1 MKKERSMGA
10 KQKAIKIILPIIV
23 LAVGIIAMRILILNR
38 PVPQRQTRANPGALV
53 KVIKA
58 EKQDSQINIFGN
70 GTVQP
75 EQEVTI
81 TLQVNGVI
89 NKVAPGFTAG
99 AFFRKGELLFAV
111 ESIDYELAVERAKA
125 TLIRAENEITIIE
138 SKAVVARQEWE
149 RLKLE
154 GEKEPNPLIV
164 YEPQYEDAKA
174 SRAAAAATLKQAE
187 LDLQRTRITAPFNCM
202 VRSEEVGIGKY
213 VRAGNNVALIAS
225 VDAAEIVVPL
235 QLDDL
240 RWLSI
245 PRQANSEKGSNA
257 NVRLE
262 VGANLYQWQGQLV
275 RSLGEVD
282 MKSRMAQVVVRVDDP
297 FSLRT
302 EGRPQK
308 LNLELGMFV
317 EVVFQGV
324 TLVDVVE
331 IPRAA
336 LRENSTL
343 WVMDSDQK
351 LKIVPVEIVRQQKN
365 SVLIG
370 GSLNDGAQV
379 ILTTIPGAV
388 DGMKLRSAG
397 EGDSR

>member
-1 MKKERSMGA
+1 MGA

-58 EKQDSQINIFGN
+58 EKQDRQINILGN

-138 SKAVVARQEWE
+138 SKAVVARQEWD

-154 GEKEPNPLIV
+154 GEEEPNPLIV

-174 SRAAAAATLKQAE
+174 SRDAAAATLKQAE

-235 QLDDL
+235 PLDDL

-245 PRQANSEKGSNA
+245 PRQVNSEKGSNA

-282 MKSRMAQVVVRVDDP
+282 MKSRMAQVVVKVDDP

-324 TLVDVVE
+324 TLADVVE

-336 LRENSTL
+336 LRENSTV
-343 WVMDSDQK
+343 WIMDSDQK

-365 SVLIG
+365 TVLIG
-370 GSLNDGAQV
+370 GSMNDGAQV

-397 EGDSR
+397 

>member
-1 MKKERSMGA
+1 MGA

-58 EKQDSQINIFGN
+58 EKQDRQINILGN

-138 SKAVVARQEWE
+138 SKAVVARQEWD

-164 YEPQYEDAKA
+164 YEP
-174 SRAAAAATLKQAE
+174 
-187 LDLQRTRITAPFNCM
+187 
-202 VRSEEVGIGKY
+202 
-213 VRAGNNVALIAS
+213 
-225 VDAAEIVVPL
+225 
-235 QLDDL
+235 
-240 RWLSI
+240 
-245 PRQANSEKGSNA
+245 
-257 NVRLE
+257 
-262 VGANLYQWQGQLV
+262 
-275 RSLGEVD
+275 
-282 MKSRMAQVVVRVDDP
+282 
-297 FSLRT
+297 
-302 EGRPQK
+302 
-308 LNLELGMFV
+308 
-317 EVVFQGV
+317 
-324 TLVDVVE
+324 
-331 IPRAA
+331 
-336 LRENSTL
+336 
-343 WVMDSDQK
+343 
-351 LKIVPVEIVRQQKN
+351 
-365 SVLIG
+365 
-370 GSLNDGAQV
+370 
-379 ILTTIPGAV
+379 
-388 DGMKLRSAG
+388 
-397 EGDSR
+397 

>member
-1 MKKERSMGA
+1 MGA

-58 EKQDSQINIFGN
+58 EKQDRQINILGN

-138 SKAVVARQEWE
+138 SKAVVARQEWD

-154 GEKEPNPLIV
+154 GEEEPNPLIV
-164 YEPQYEDAKA
+164 YEPQFEDAKA
-174 SRAAAAATLKQAE
+174 SRDAAAATLKQAE

-235 QLDDL
+235 PLDDL

-245 PRQANSEKGSNA
+245 PRQVNSEKGSNA

-282 MKSRMAQVVVRVDDP
+282 MKSRMAQVVVKVDDP

-324 TLVDVVE
+324 TLADVVE

-336 LRENSTL
+336 LRENSTV
-343 WVMDSDQK
+343 WIMDSDQK

-365 SVLIG
+365 TVLIG
-370 GSLNDGAQV
+370 GSMNDGAQV

-397 EGDSR
+397 

>member
-1 MKKERSMGA
+1 MGA

-58 EKQDSQINIFGN
+58 EKQDRQINILGN

-138 SKAVVARQEWE
+138 SKAVVARQEWD

-164 YEPQYEDAKA
+164 YEPQFEDAKA
-174 SRAAAAATLKQAE
+174 SRDAAAATLKQAE

-235 QLDDL
+235 PLDDL

-245 PRQANSEKGSNA
+245 PRQVNSEKGSNA

-282 MKSRMAQVVVRVDDP
+282 MKSRMAQVVVKVDDP

-324 TLVDVVE
+324 TLADVVE

-336 LRENSTL
+336 LRENSTV
-343 WVMDSDQK
+343 WIMDSDQK

-365 SVLIG
+365 TVLIG
-370 GSLNDGAQV
+370 GSMNDGAQV

-397 EGDSR
+397 

>member
-1 MKKERSMGA
+1 MGA

-58 EKQDSQINIFGN
+58 EKQDRQINILGN

-138 SKAVVARQEWE
+138 SKAVVARQEWD

-154 GEKEPNPLIV
+154 GEEEPNPLIV
-164 YEPQYEDAKA
+164 YEPQFEDAKA
-174 SRAAAAATLKQAE
+174 SRDAAAATLKQAE

-235 QLDDL
+235 PLDDL

-245 PRQANSEKGSNA
+245 PRQVNSEKGSNA

-282 MKSRMAQVVVRVDDP
+282 MKSRMAQVVVKVDDP

-324 TLVDVVE
+324 TLADVVE

-336 LRENSTL
+336 LRENSTV
-343 WVMDSDQK
+343 WIMDSDQK

-365 SVLIG
+365 TVLIG
-370 GSLNDGAQV
+370 GSMNDGAQI

-397 EGDSR
+397 